1 VVPDEP
7 SGSPVFV
14 LAGGARTGSTLLQ
27 RLLIST
33 GEIMIWGEHG
43 GLLLAGLQRM
53 VSGMAKWIERE
64 GRQHWDVFRKEGWN
78 NWIPNVAPPLEEFV
92 AGARAALLRSLAVPA
107 AQLGYPRWG
116 FKEIRYTGGAVALL
130 KKMFPDA
137 VIVVLVRHPEAVL
150 RSIKTMAFYIRDY
163 RGRPDVFLGRWALAS
178 SSLARCCAP
187 GSSVQLWRYEDIVA
201 DSEAAIS
208 SLAVHV
214 GVDPARFDRR
224 ALENNIKGVPLSG
237 EQLGPSAESSARGA
251 SGSPVALDDLDRA
264 ALASP
269 EVRRVAAELGYGR

>member
-1 VVPDEP
+1 VAADDS

-43 GLLLAGLQRM
+43 GFLLAGLQRM

-64 GRQHWDVFRKEGWN
+64 GRQHWEVFRKEGWN
-78 NWIPNVAPPLEEFV
+78 NWIPNVTPPLEAFV

-116 FKEIRYTGGAVALL
+116 FKEIRYTGAAITLL
-130 KKMFPDA
+130 KRMFPDA
-137 VIVVLVRHPEAVL
+137 VIIVLVRHPEAAL
-150 RSIKTMAFYIRDY
+150 RSIKTMAFYLRDY
-163 RGRPDVFLGRWALAS
+163 GGSPNVFLDRWALAS

-201 DSEAAIS
+201 DTEAAIA
-208 SLAVHV
+208 SLAAHV
-214 GVDPARFDRR
+214 GVDAARFDRR
-224 ALENNIKGVPLSG
+224 AMETNIKGVPIYAG
-237 EQLGPSAESSARGA
+237 ESHPYPRSNFGMGA
-251 SGSPVALDDLDRA
+251 PPIELDDLDLA
-264 ALASP
+264 ALAAP
-269 EVRRVAAELGYGR
+269 EVQRVAAELGYAR